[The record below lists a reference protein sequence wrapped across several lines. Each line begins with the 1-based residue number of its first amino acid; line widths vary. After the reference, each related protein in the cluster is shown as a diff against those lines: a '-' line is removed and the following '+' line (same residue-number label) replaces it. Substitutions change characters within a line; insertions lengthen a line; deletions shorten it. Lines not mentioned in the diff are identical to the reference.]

1 MDCICFGDYYRI
13 LCRIVLTYAEV
24 VEMQKL
30 VASEAAAGSWFG
42 SAVATDGGIMVIGAY
57 LHGEQGTC
65 NVTFCILSH

>member
-1 MDCICFGDYYRI
+1 
-13 LCRIVLTYAEV
+13 
-24 VEMQKL
+24 MQKL